1 MEKTATTIGLMRLF
15 EPAEIAAAVKL
26 AWKSGGRLSEKDPRS
41 EDPRRA
47 TAALYASKQGESA
60 QPLSV
65 GEHVAFLFVE

>member
-41 EDPRRA
+41 EDRRRA